1 MAGLVHKKKLG
12 TFSSFKAAYITSF
25 LVILYLTINEFVSWK
40 WNCSWDIFIR
50 VWIYQ
55 NTQVIHR
62 FQWIEFLKQDK
73 LFLLYN
79 YNHYFERE
87 INTWVLVHSSNFVR
101 WKHIFEFTWNDAT
114 YFKKCFKPWNTD
126 TYLLKFPLFEQNFM
140 HSDYLKKIF

>member
-79 YNHYFERE
+79 YNHYFEME
-87 INTWVLVHSSNFVR
+87 INTLGAWFIFLILWGENIFLNSPETMLLILKNVSNPE
-101 WKHIFEFTWNDAT
+101 ILI
-114 YFKKCFKPWNTD
+114 P
-126 TYLLKFPLFEQNFM
+126 TYLNF
-140 HSDYLKKIF
+140 HYSNKILCILII

>member
-73 LFLLYN
+73 LFCCTIIITTLKGKLTHGCWSILLILWGEN
-79 YNHYFERE
+79 IFLNSPETMLLILKNVSNPE
-87 INTWVLVHSSNFVR
+87 IL
-101 WKHIFEFTWNDAT
+101 I
-114 YFKKCFKPWNTD
+114 P
-126 TYLLKFPLFEQNFM
+126 TYLNF
-140 HSDYLKKIF
+140 HYSNKILCILII